1 MRAIL
6 RHEVI
11 ETALSILRMSKYS
24 THDCRTTLHDLADE
38 TVNAPRARRT
48 RQYCSVAK
56 RWLHGEPKYE
66 SLAVF
71 PNADRFR

>member
-1 MRAIL
+1 M
-6 RHEVI
+6 
-11 ETALSILRMSKYS
+11 
-24 THDCRTTLHDLADE
+24 HDLADE